1 MNTASII
8 YLLTAVLGFGFA
20 VTGVYVLLGGGWAF
34 LAAAVSCFVAAA
46 FIRKGLTSG

>member
-8 YLLTAVLGFGFA
+8 YLLTALLGFAFA
-20 VTGVYVLLGGGWAF
+20 VTGVYVLVGMGWAF
-34 LAAAVSCFVAAA
+34 IAAALSCFVAAA